1 MSDTDKV
8 KSTGRD
14 TFITIIRYLLCIIF
28 PPFAVVNRGCAT
40 MLIVL
45 LFTLLGWIPGVI
57 FAFLICL
64 SDKNCPQDPSDEV

>member
-1 MSDTDKV
+1 MSDTDRV
-8 KSTGRD
+8 KATSRD

-64 SDKNCPQDPSDEV
+64 SDKNCPQDPPEE

>member
-1 MSDTDKV
+1 MSDTDKE
-8 KSTGRD
+8 KASNRD
-14 TFITIIRYLLCIIF
+14 IFVTIIRYLLCIIF